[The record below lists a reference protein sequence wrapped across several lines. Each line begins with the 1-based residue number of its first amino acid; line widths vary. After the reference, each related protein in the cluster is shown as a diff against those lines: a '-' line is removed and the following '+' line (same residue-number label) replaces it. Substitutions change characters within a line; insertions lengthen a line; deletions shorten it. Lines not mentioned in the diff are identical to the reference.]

1 MTEPNTRHTRDGA
14 VPHSIPTHAD
24 GLPEIVEESGSKKS
38 WTKWFTMNAD
48 AVGISILL
56 LMLFIAIF
64 HRALSFQPAN
74 PDDLRFISQIATTP
88 NPLKYLFGDWG
99 EGPYVTG
106 EYGMYRPIHPI
117 SLWLVYKVF
126 DVFAEPNQW
135 INLILHFSNVLVLLM
150 IVLRVQ
156 KDRVVALLCTALF
169 MVSLYTVSPAIW
181 VTDRATLQVGLAVL
195 LLLYHSVKA
204 NETNAPLRIS
214 YVLILCSFALLSKE
228 SGLIVPLVALLVSL
242 HKSPTTIDRIRR
254 GAVYGSVIGGYFLAR
269 FLMFGSQ
276 ATAYTNKGYLFGMIR
291 YDKINDLP
299 EHLRILSLIDNS
311 SKNVIAVILPVFS
324 ELGQL
329 DLGMKV
335 LVAAI
340 ATITLVVISSKK
352 LTILQIYCLGIII
365 LNAAIHYQIYRHRAL
380 YITQIAFCLFVA
392 AGPVIEART
401 RRWVTFAIASVVLLL
416 VSLVQVDSYIQ
427 AQYVWRYKELQIR
440 SLEEA
445 LKVYPGRIDPEV
457 ARRVLQRYQ

>member
-1 MTEPNTRHTRDGA
+1 MIEPNKVRTRDGHTQHLVA
-14 VPHSIPTHAD
+14 THPDTSPELVRKGVPWKPWI
-24 GLPEIVEESGSKKS
+24 E
-38 WTKWFTMNAD
+38 WFTVNAD
-48 AVGISILL
+48 AVGISLL
-56 LMLFIAIF
+56 LLTLFVALF
-64 HRALSFQPAN
+64 HRVLYFQPAN

-126 DVFAEPNQW
+126 DVLAEPNQW
-135 INLILHFSNVLVLLM
+135 INLILHFANVLVLLM
-150 IVLRVQ
+150 ILLRVQ
-156 KDRVVALLCTALF
+156 KNRVVALLCTALF
-169 MVSLYTVSPAIW
+169 MVSNYTVSPAIW
-181 VTDRATLQVGLAVL
+181 VTDRATLQVGLAL
-195 LLLYHSVKA
+195 LLLIYHTVKT

-214 YVLILCSFALLSKE
+214 YVLILCSLALLSKE
-228 SGLIVPLVALLVSL
+228 SGLIVPLFALLVSL
-242 HKSPTTIDRIRR
+242 HRSPTTIDKIRR
-254 GAVYGSVIGGYFLAR
+254 GAVYGSVIGVYFLAR

-311 SKNVIAVILPVFS
+311 AKSVLAVIVPVFS

-340 ATITLVVISSKK
+340 ATITLVAISIKK
-352 LTILQIYCLGIII
+352 LTFLQMYCLGIII

-392 AGPVIEART
+392 AGPVIEAGT
-401 RRWVTFAIASVVLLL
+401 RRWATFAIASVVLLL